1 LPLREGETTDR
12 MVETSD
18 LTVETS
24 DRMVDTSERTV
35 ETSDRML
42 YKILSVAKAGLINE
56 TAAFSQSPAAIRT
69 IMILVVRSMF
79 FILSTLQAFISA
91 E

>member
-1 LPLREGETTDR
+1 MVDTTDR
-12 MVETSD
+12 MI
-18 LTVETS
+18 ETS
-24 DRMVDTSERTV
+24 DRMVDTSDRMV

-69 IMILVVRSMF
+69 MIILVMRSMF
-79 FILSTLQAFISA
+79 FLLSTLQEFTSA
-91 E
+91 G